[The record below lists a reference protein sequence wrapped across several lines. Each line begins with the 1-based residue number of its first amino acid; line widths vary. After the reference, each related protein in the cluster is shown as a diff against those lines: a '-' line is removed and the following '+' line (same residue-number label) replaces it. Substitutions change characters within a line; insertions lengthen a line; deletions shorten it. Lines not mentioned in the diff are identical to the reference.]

1 MEEASS
7 SSLALASLLDL
18 FESELARVNFPDV
31 SAALLRDA
39 ADSVEQQRLA
49 VLAAEAALLSARDAY
64 DQSRGHH
71 ERLGRRALAYARIY
85 AEGDAELGTR
95 LSGIAQGL
103 SGTKP
108 EVTAEAPRRR
118 GRPRKSDVGLFGV
131 DAGAMSSPAEQAEAG
146 TTDDEDLFA
155 ESA

>member
-18 FESELARVNFPDV
+18 FESELERVSFPDV
-31 SAALLRDA
+31 SAASLRDA

-49 VLAAEAALLSARDAY
+49 VVAAEAALLVARDAY
-64 DQSRGHH
+64 EQTRANQ

-85 AEGDAELGTR
+85 AEGDADLATR
-95 LSGIAQGL
+95 LVGIAQAL
-103 SGTKP
+103 SGAKP
-108 EVTAEAPRRR
+108 EVAAEPAKRR

-131 DAGAMSSPAEQAEAG
+131 ESDASSSPSTPPRAN
-146 TTDDEDLFA
+146 DEDDLFA